1 MTSRGSCSFSAHIQD
16 YLSGRMPDDEAV
28 TFEQHFNDCPRCLAL
43 LGEQTKDCREE
54 SWLQTLRDSGS
65 LQTASYDITRVNV
78 QPEPA
83 HAEPAHAGPAH
94 AGLPP
99 AESGLRY
106 SWTRLIGTGGSGNVW
121 EAHDQI
127 LQRTVAIKLLR
138 SSAPTVHESQRLLQE
153 ASALARLAHTHIVGL
168 HEVEDIGGQ
177 PALIM
182 EFVAG
187 PSLATWLRGQPG
199 PPVAA
204 AQLLEKLCQ
213 AVEYA
218 HAQGVRHRDL
228 KPSNILLKPL
238 PNAPAASENSRI
250 DLMMC
255 CPKIAD
261 FGLARLIDQPH
272 LTLSGQQIGTPSY
285 MAPEQVSPGSGISAS
300 DPSVDIYGLGAVLYE
315 LLTGRPPFVSSDPA
329 LTMAMILREDP
340 VSPRSLV
347 PAIPRDLETICLKCL
362 SKEPQKRYPS
372 ATALRNDI
380 IAFLDNRPI
389 SARPVSRLRRLI
401 NWCRRHPAEALAAA
415 ASTTLVL
422 ALILAALWYAS
433 IQRQLSREAL
443 AKAELAADKQLLQ
456 EQQQE
461 AVRAGFDRLV
471 QSHFLFN
478 AMIEDPRAL
487 EEGGLQRIRQEGL
500 QIGGRFAREYLQV
513 LDHSLHTG
521 QELTVE
527 QIRTGID
534 SLIMAMQADVIGEFE
549 PTIEMLRQRVSNLP
563 ADAVERHARLEMEI
577 RICNLQAR
585 CFAKNQQHTEAGDT
599 YCRMASLI
607 RQQALTQ
614 PPSHPWRNE
623 RTLIGIGM
631 LLNAAGAYLTGDQRV
646 PALQTLQQAE
656 QTAQNL
662 IHEDPQNLDHLT
674 LLLEVRLRIAQLL
687 PPEQAIQLAAESLQT
702 LTTTPWNTATTAEK
716 ARFLQEKFRPMTGQ

>member
-1 MTSRGSCSFSAHIQD
+1 MTSPGPCSFSAHIQD
-16 YLSGRMPDDEAV
+16 YLSGRMPDDDAA
-28 TFEQHFNDCPRCLAL
+28 TFERHFNNCPRCLPL
-43 LGEQTKDCREE
+43 LGQQAKDVPEE
-54 SWLQTLRDSGS
+54 NWLQTLRDSGS
-65 LQTASYDITRVNV
+65 LLTASHHITQGKD
-78 QPEPA
+78 QP
-83 HAEPAHAGPAH
+83 GPAMLGPSPV
-94 AGLPP
+94 GLPP

-106 SWTRLIGTGGSGNVW
+106 SWVRLIGTGGSGNVW

-153 ASALARLAHTHIVGL
+153 ASALARLSHTHIVGL
-168 HEVEDIGGQ
+168 HEVEDVGGQ

-187 PSLATWLRGQPG
+187 PSLATWLRGQPA

-204 AQLLEKLCQ
+204 AQLLEKLSQ

-228 KPSNILLKPL
+228 KPSNILLKPI
-238 PNAPAASENSRI
+238 PNALAASENSRM
-250 DLMMC
+250 DLAVC

-272 LTLSGQQIGTPSY
+272 LTLSGQQFGTPSY
-285 MAPEQVSPGSGISAS
+285 MAPEQVSPRSGVSAS
-300 DPSVDIYGLGAVLYE
+300 DPSVDIYGLGTVLYE

-340 VSPRSLV
+340 VSPRSLA

-362 SKEPQKRYPS
+362 CKEPQKRYPS
-372 ATALRNDI
+372 ATALRSDI
-380 IAFLDNRPI
+380 AAFLENRPI
-389 SARPVSRLRRLI
+389 SARPLSRLRRFI
-401 NWCRRHPAEALAAA
+401 NWCRRHPAEALAAV

-433 IQRQLSREAL
+433 VQRQLGREAL
-443 AKAELAADKQLLQ
+443 AKAALAADKQRLR
-456 EQQQE
+456 EQQVE

-471 QSHFLFN
+471 QSHFLFS
-478 AMIEDPRAL
+478 AMIEDQRAL
-487 EEGGLQRIRQEGL
+487 EEDGLKRIHQESLRVGGQV
-500 QIGGRFAREYLQV
+500 AREYLQV
-513 LDHSLHTG
+513 LDQSLRAGHD
-521 QELTVE
+521 LTVE

-534 SLIMAMQADVIGEFE
+534 SLIMAMQADVIGEFK
-549 PTIEMLRQRVSNLP
+549 PTIETLRQLVSGLP
-563 ADAVERHARLEMEI
+563 ADAIERNAHLEMEI

-599 YCRMASLI
+599 YCTMASLI

-614 PPSHPWRNE
+614 PPSHPWRIE
-623 RTLIGIGM
+623 RTLIEIGM
-631 LLNAAGAYLTGDQRV
+631 LLNAAGAYLIDNRHT
-646 PALQTLQQAE
+646 PALKTLQQAE

-716 ARFLQEKFRPMTGQ
+716 AQFLQEKFRPMTGQ